1 MANTTQISRSL
12 KIYLDGKEVT
22 RSVSSIRREIRT
34 VRDQLNNAQIGS
46 DEYRKSMERLKTLN
60 GILDEHK
67 RNLSDIKGRIEGV
80 EKQSGSFFSKVQEWV
95 KGGLFL
101 KMGMDSFDALLGKL
115 SQFRDLSMQKE
126 SSSANL
132 QALTGLDDASIGRP
146 PRGGVD

>member
-67 RNLSDIKGRIEGV
+67 RNLSVLIPPVFEPFKTI
-80 EKQSGSFFSKVQEWV
+80 
-95 KGGLFL
+95 
-101 KMGMDSFDALLGKL
+101 
-115 SQFRDLSMQKE
+115 
-126 SSSANL
+126 NL
-132 QALTGLDDASIGRP
+132 
-146 PRGGVD
+146 